1 MSAARLLLLPR
12 SSADAVVTWWRILLP
27 CLLLGAWELLARS
40 VDTLLLP
47 SASGTIEALARLV
60 MSAEFWAAMWT
71 SHQPFLAGFVAAAL
85 VGVPA
90 GLTLGRWPTLGRWF
104 RPHLQILLVTPMS
117 AVIPLVILV
126 AGLSIWARSF
136 VVFAFALPVIATHA
150 EAGMRETNQR
160 LLDMARAF
168 GASRTQLT
176 LSVRL
181 PAARPAVLAG
191 LRLGLGRAFSGMIVG
206 ELVLMAAGIGGLIL
220 EFQADFD
227 SASVYAVA
235 AVVIAEALLLMRVAR
250 GAERGLSAWRD
261 RPADT

>member
-1 MSAARLLLLPR
+1 MSADRFSRWA
-12 SSADAVVTWWRILLP
+12 SDDAVVAWWRIGVP
-27 CLLLGAWELLARS
+27 CLLLATWELLARS

-47 SASGTIEALARLV
+47 SASGTVDALGRLV
-60 MSAEFWAAMWT
+60 ISPDFWAAMWT
-71 SHQPFLAGFVAAAL
+71 SHQPFVTGFVAATL
-85 VGVPA
+85 VGVPM
-90 GLTLGRWPTLGRWF
+90 GLVLGRWPTLGGWF
-104 RPHLQILLVTPMS
+104 RPHLQVLLVTPMS

-150 EAGMRETNQR
+150 EAGMRDTNQR

-176 LSVRL
+176 LCVRL

-220 EFQADFD
+220 KFQADFD
-227 SASVYAVA
+227 SASVYAIA
-235 AVVIAEALLLMRVAR
+235 AVVVAEAVLLMRVAR
-250 GAERGLSAWRD
+250 GAERRLSTWRD
-261 RPADT
+261 RPAGT